1 MQLSACFTLLH
12 MAAGP
17 VLLGGA
23 ACGGACVLGW
33 AGWAADGMLGS
44 GVGSSFGGVLVCDMA
59 ARRDCSGSP
68 GMPLAELGSAAEPS
82 REVNAPWLGV
92 LTGTTGDAMRGV
104 LAGAPA
110 STLVLMLG
118 KPPARTA
125 PETHTK
131 LSLVQASG
139 ALLSIIKLPP
149 RLCVLLQIA
158 QRRPS

>member
-1 MQLSACFTLLH
+1 M
-12 MAAGP
+12 P
-17 VLLGGA
+17 
-23 ACGGACVLGW
+23 
-33 AGWAADGMLGS
+33 GS
-44 GVGSSFGGVLVCDMA
+44 RVGSSFGGVLVCDMA

-92 LTGTTGDAMRGV
+92 LTGITGDAMRGL

-131 LSLVQASG
+131 LSLDKPQAHYY
-139 ALLSIIKLPP
+139 L
-149 RLCVLLQIA
+149 
-158 QRRPS
+158 

>member
-1 MQLSACFTLLH
+1 MQLSACFTMLH

-23 ACGGACVLGW
+23 ACGGACTL
-33 AGWAADGMLGS
+33 GWAADGMLGS
-44 GVGSSFGGVLVCDMA
+44 RVGSSFGGVLVCDMA

-82 REVNAPWLGV
+82 REVKAPWLGV
-92 LTGTTGDAMRGV
+92 LTGITGDAIRGV

-131 LSLVQASG
+131 LRLDKPQAPYY
-139 ALLSIIKLPP
+139 L
-149 RLCVLLQIA
+149 
-158 QRRPS
+158 

>member
-1 MQLSACFTLLH
+1 M
-12 MAAGP
+12 
-17 VLLGGA
+17 
-23 ACGGACVLGW
+23 GW

-44 GVGSSFGGVLVCDMA
+44 RVGSSFGGVLVCDMA

-82 REVNAPWLGV
+82 REVKAPWLGV

-131 LSLVQASG
+131 LRLDKPQAPYY
-139 ALLSIIKLPP
+139 L
-149 RLCVLLQIA
+149 
-158 QRRPS
+158 